1 MTLTGFGKIPLWL
14 WLGSAI
20 PLGWSLFV
28 FAIAPEFAWNIRLA
42 DRPVDVFLVV
52 ICVSSAVFFLFALAM
67 RHRARSAKS
76 GDYAA
81 HLMFIIAI
89 GLIARALLFPGP
101 AVLEDDFYRYHWDG
115 QVTAAGL
122 NPYAGPPAEFVTHP
136 VLEDLLAELG
146 QEAEPV
152 PREYEEVAE
161 QGRETLLRVNN
172 PHISTIYSPLTQLAF
187 AAAQIM
193 TPWQDTGWKL
203 VILISEILCLGALV
217 AALRQMSQP
226 VYLAAIYWWNPLVL
240 KELSNSMHMD
250 ALLMPFL
257 AGMVWLCAARRQRL
271 MALGTAVA
279 AAIKIWPL
287 LILPALWRKSGHSL
301 FWGMVAGALVLM
313 LLGPQLVAMT
323 ESSGLARYAADWQ
336 RNSLA
341 FPILL
346 EILAPYFDDPAGV
359 GRMLT
364 AALLAMIAL
373 GYWVRP
379 SQDPEDLLAAAGTLI
394 LLLCLLSP
402 TGYPWY
408 TLWILPFAVVMP
420 RTPWLLLTACA
431 PFYYLG
437 FWLQA
442 HGWDEDWSWVTGL
455 LSAGPVWLYL
465 LTKRLPVSLA
475 RRVSHG

>member
-1 MTLTGFGKIPLWL
+1 MTGFGKIPLWL
-14 WLGSAI
+14 WLGSAV

-28 FAIAPEFAWNIRLA
+28 FATAPEFAWNILLA
-42 DRPVDVFLVV
+42 DRPIDLFLVAILV
-52 ICVSSAVFFLFALAM
+52 ASAAFFFFVLAM
-67 RHRARSAKS
+67 RRRVHSAKS
-76 GDYAA
+76 GDNAA
-81 HLMFIIAI
+81 HLIFIIAA
-89 GLIARALLFPGP
+89 GLVARALLFPGP
-101 AVLEDDFYRYHWDG
+101 AILEDDFYRYHWDG

-122 NPYAGPPAEFVTHP
+122 DPYAGPPAEFVTHP
-136 VLEDLLAELG
+136 VVEDLLAELG
-146 QEAEPV
+146 EEAKPV
-152 PREYEEVAE
+152 AREFEDVAE

-172 PHISTIYSPLTQLAF
+172 PHISTIYTPLTQLAF

-203 VILISEILCLGALV
+203 IILICEILCLGGLI
-217 AALRQMSQP
+217 AALRQMNQP
-226 VYLAAIYWWNPLVL
+226 TFLAAIYWWNPLVL

-257 AGMVWLCAARRQRL
+257 AGMVWLCAARHRRL
-271 MALGTAVA
+271 MALCTSVA

-287 LILPALWRKSGHSL
+287 LILPALWRKSGLSL
-301 FWGMVAGALVLM
+301 FWGIVAGATVLV
-313 LLGPQLVAMT
+313 LLGPQLAAMT
-323 ESSGLARYAADWQ
+323 ESSGLTRYAADWQ

-346 EILAPYFDDPAGV
+346 GILTPLFDDPAGT
-359 GRMLT
+359 GRILVAAVLT
-364 AALLAMIAL
+364 AITL
-373 GYWVRP
+373 GYWVRQ
-379 SQDPEDLLAAAGTLI
+379 SEDPEDLLATAGTLI

-442 HGWDEDWSWVTGL
+442 YGLNENWSWVTGL

-465 LTKRLPVSLA
+465 LNRRLPAGLA
-475 RRVSHG
+475 RRVSHVR